1 MKITGKKK
9 SNKRKITKANTI
21 KKRAGSGNLK
31 WRVIPQV

>member
-21 KKRAGSGNLK
+21 KKRAGIRRSADSPDK
-31 WRVIPQV
+31 E